1 MQRIISP
8 AIWKIFNRLKRMRV
22 YNINPVIL
30 DLRIVFDLRQKA
42 TKNFPRNQFPITI
55 TPYHNQVGKRT
66 IINYTEENT
75 AAIVKFSPPYTE
87 IQENQNFFTIPR
99 IPSVELNWRS
109 LSLSVTDISKRR
121 E

>member
-87 IQENQNFFTIPR
+87 VHKR
-99 IPSVELNWRS
+99 IKTSLRS
-109 LSLSVTDISKRR
+109 R
-121 E
+121 EFQA

>member
-1 MQRIISP
+1 
-8 AIWKIFNRLKRMRV
+8 MRV

-42 TKNFPRNQFPITI
+42 TKARNQFSITI

-87 IQENQNFFTIPR
+87 VQENQNFFTIPR

-109 LSLSVTDISKRR
+109 LPLSVTDISKRR

>member
-30 DLRIVFDLRQKA
+30 NLRIVFDLRQKA
-42 TKNFPRNQFPITI
+42 TKARNQFSITI

-87 IQENQNFFTIPR
+87 VHKR
-99 IPSVELNWRS
+99 IKTSLRS
-109 LSLSVTDISKRR
+109 R
-121 E
+121 EFQA

>member
-22 YNINPVIL
+22 YNVNPVIL
-30 DLRIVFDLRQKA
+30 NLRIVFDLRQKA
-42 TKNFPRNQFPITI
+42 TKARNQLSITI

-87 IQENQNFFTIPR
+87 VQENQNFFTIPR

-109 LSLSVTDISKRR
+109 LPLSVTDISKRR

>member
-1 MQRIISP
+1 
-8 AIWKIFNRLKRMRV
+8 MRV

-30 DLRIVFDLRQKA
+30 NLRIVFDLRQKA

-87 IQENQNFFTIPR
+87 VQENQNFFTIPR

-109 LSLSVTDISKRR
+109 LPLSVTDISKRR